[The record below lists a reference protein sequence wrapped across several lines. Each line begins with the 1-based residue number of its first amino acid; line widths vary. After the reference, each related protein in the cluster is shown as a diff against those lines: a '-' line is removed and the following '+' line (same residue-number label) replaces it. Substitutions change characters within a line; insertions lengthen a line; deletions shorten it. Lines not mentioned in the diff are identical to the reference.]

1 MNIIAIDISSIYRQ
15 VSPLI
20 IIQYLKDL
28 GGGTGLFDLGHA
40 TYFKTVRETTHIIAW
55 KHALLPFCLQLETW
69 LPFGPLRSFRVSKL
83 LFADPH

>member
-1 MNIIAIDISSIYRQ
+1 MNIIVIGISPVYRQ

-40 TYFKTVRETTHIIAW
+40 TYLKTVRETTHTVAR
-55 KHALLPFCLQLETW
+55 QLCIT
-69 LPFGPLRSFRVSKL
+69 SL
-83 LFADPH
+83 LFTVGKMAALWTSQEF